1 MVKENAMQ
9 KTRIFLM
16 ALLVILSMALL
27 AACTPRTQAQQG
39 AMDKKWN
46 TAKAICF
53 EQAQDMTN
61 STVSVTNPDTNDYF
75 KSCMRTRFGYTNEQL
90 SNRGYK

>member
-1 MVKENAMQ
+1 MKKMHV
-9 KTRIFLM
+9 FLLALLGM
-16 ALLVILSMALL
+16 ALLT
-27 AACTPRTQAQQG
+27 ACTPRTHSEQV

-46 TAKAICF
+46 AAKAICF

-61 STVSVTNPDTNDYF
+61 STVSISNPNSNDYF
-75 KSCMRTRFGYTNEQL
+75 KTCMRTRFGYTNEQL